1 MVGNFFLRKK
11 STQICLFISCLTFLL
26 LGWPWEIEN
35 IVNASLSR
43 DVLGANVKVVF
54 SMIAPEFLVSPE
66 DAHLFK
72 SIWSK
77 GGGAVTDVAGLV
89 RSAVTEAEIQKA
101 KADSEAPKKGTG
113 KKSKK

>member
-1 MVGNFFLRKK
+1 
-11 STQICLFISCLTFLL
+11 LTFQL

-43 DVLGANVKVVF
+43 DVLGTNVKVVF

-89 RSAVTEAEIQKA
+89 RSAVTESEIQKA